1 LNSFLTNNLMATVN
15 KAIKITPAQL
25 IDEMMDLE
33 LPSHL
38 QTNIYQMAKSV
49 ESMAAQN
56 KLLLMTS
63 IALMA
68 EFDKASA
75 DAVLNGM
82 AKVAIS
88 KEVIDKVAKR
98 AELNKEKPVLCYSE
112 KDGEG
117 FVRLKWVPVNQS
129 ASEVVEDA
137 D

>member
-1 LNSFLTNNLMATVN
+1 MATVN
-15 KAIKITPAQL
+15 KALKITPTQL
-25 IDEMMDLE
+25 VDEVMELE
-33 LPSHL
+33 LPSHI

-49 ESMAAQN
+49 DSMMAQN

-75 DAVLNGM
+75 DSILNGL

-98 AELNKEKPVLCYSE
+98 AELSKEKPILCYNE

-117 FVRLKWVPVNQS
+117 FVRLKWIPVGQS
-129 ASEVVEDA
+129 ASEVEEEG
-137 D
+137 

>member
-1 LNSFLTNNLMATVN
+1 MATVN
-15 KAIKITPAQL
+15 KAVKITPAQL
-25 IDEMMDLE
+25 IDEVMQLE
-33 LPSHL
+33 LPSHI

-49 ESMAAQN
+49 ESMIAQN

-75 DAVLNGM
+75 EAILNGL

-98 AELNKEKPVLCYSE
+98 AELNKEKPILCYNE

-117 FVRLKWVPVNQS
+117 FVRLKWIPVDQS
-129 ASEVVEDA
+129 ASDVEDEG
-137 D
+137 